1 MEGPQLSPLLLT
13 CLVCWGAVTAVWIIL
28 LIYRGT
34 LESRE
39 DDQLF
44 LDAAEEHMASAQRV
58 LVARVTRLGKP
69 IMVLGIASGALLLV
83 SAAVWLW
90 QAFQNF

>member
-1 MEGPQLSPLLLT
+1 MEAPAISPLLWTL
-13 CLVCWGAVTAVWIIL
+13 LILWGVITAAWIIM

-44 LDAAEEHMASAQRV
+44 LDAAEEHMASEQRV
-58 LVARVTRLGKP
+58 LVARLTRLGKP
-69 IMVLGIASGALLLV
+69 ILALGVGSGALLV
-83 SAAVWLW
+83 ITAAVWLW
-90 QAFQNF
+90 QAFRSF

>member
-1 MEGPQLSPLLLT
+1 MEAPQISPLLWTL
-13 CLVCWGAVTAVWIIL
+13 LVSWGAITSVWIIL

-34 LESRE
+34 LETRE

-44 LDAAEEHMASAQRV
+44 LDAAEEHMAAEQRV
-58 LVARVTRLGKP
+58 LVARVTRLGRP
-69 IMVLGIASGALLLV
+69 IMFLGIGSGVLLLV
-83 SAAVWLW
+83 TGVVWLW